1 MGSFCR
7 WTATRAVLALVICIL
22 LEISVAAQA
31 SNAATRLDAGREI
44 AFTSSR
50 GNCLACHVIRGGDSP
65 GNIGPPLIAIKSRF
79 SDKEMIRKII
89 WDPRTIN
96 PETPM
101 PLFGKNLIL
110 SKSEIDQLVDYIWS
124 L

>member
-1 MGSFCR
+1 MRSFCR
-7 WTATRAVLALVICIL
+7 WTATHAVLALVICIL
-22 LEISVAAQA
+22 LEIPVAAHA
-31 SNAATRLDAGREI
+31 SNAATRLDAGRKI

-50 GNCLACHVIRGGDSP
+50 GNCLACHVIQGGDSP
-65 GNIGPPLIAIKSRF
+65 GNIGPPLIAIQSRF
-79 SDKEMIRKII
+79 SNKEMIRKII

>member
-1 MGSFCR
+1 MRSFCR
-7 WTATRAVLALVICIL
+7 WTATRTVLVLVICIL
-22 LEISVAAQA
+22 LEIPVAAQA
-31 SNAATRLDAGREI
+31 SNTATRLDAGREI

-50 GNCLACHVIRGGDSP
+50 GNCLACHVIQGGDSP
-65 GNIGPPLIAIKSRF
+65 GNIGPPLIAIQSRF

>member
-1 MGSFCR
+1 MRSFCR
-7 WTATRAVLALVICIL
+7 LTGTHTILALVICTL
-22 LEISVAAQA
+22 LEIPVAAQA
-31 SNAATRLDAGREI
+31 SNAGTRLDAGRKI

-50 GNCLACHVIRGGDSP
+50 GNCLACHVIPGGDSP

-79 SDKEMIRKII
+79 SDKEKIKKII

-96 PETPM
+96 PDTPM

-110 SKSEIDQLVDYIWS
+110 SGSEIDQLVDFIWS